1 MISAVEG
8 LAQESERMVQ
18 FIENTAMAGYQ
29 DLLDTSKKYQKD
41 AEHIYTDMDKFARN
55 SQQLQQN
62 IDSIKESVE
71 TVNIAVEESAKGVVN
86 VAEMSIDLSGRME
99 GVGNKAHENMDI
111 SMELK
116 NEVDKFKI

>member
-1 MISAVEG
+1 
-8 LAQESERMVQ
+8 
-18 FIENTAMAGYQ
+18 
-29 DLLDTSKKYQKD
+29 
-41 AEHIYTDMDKFARN
+41 MDKFARN